1 MVQAIAR
8 KVKYESTSDN
18 PPASKTLTVK
28 GTSINGTSGAE
39 QSGTGTLDINFT
51 SINDAPNI
59 TSGSAVTADENQNP
73 SVVIYDAEATDLDT
87 ADTLTFSISGTDSS
101 HFTIDADDG
110 EVRLK
115 ASADYENKSSY
126 SFNVIVTDNGVGGN
140 LSDTQA
146 ISLNINDLNDPPVI
160 SSGSSGSIAENA
172 STGTI
177 AYDCLLYT
185 SPSPRDVEESRMPS
199 SA

>member
-1 MVQAIAR
+1 MMLQI
-8 KVKYESTSDN
+8 
-18 PPASKTLTVK
+18 LH
-28 GTSINGTSGAE
+28 
-39 QSGTGTLDINFT
+39 LDQRY
-51 SINDAPNI
+51 S
-59 TSGSAVTADENQNP
+59 DENQNP

-172 STGTI
+172 SIGTI
-177 AYDCLLYT
+177 AYDASASDPDTGQSLAFSVSGT
-185 SPSPRDVEESRMPS
+185 DS
-199 SA
+199 SLVTIDSDDGKSD